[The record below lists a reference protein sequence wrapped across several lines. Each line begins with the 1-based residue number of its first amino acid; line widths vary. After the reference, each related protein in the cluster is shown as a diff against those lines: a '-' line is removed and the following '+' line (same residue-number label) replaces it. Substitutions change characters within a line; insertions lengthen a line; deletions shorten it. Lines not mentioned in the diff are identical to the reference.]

1 MEKEAKSTS
10 TQHPSLK
17 PYLPASVGEGVGK
30 LVFFNVV
37 ELLLGI
43 LLLENSLASEVLNVC
58 HLTQKPCSLDFCLM
72 EIIKQIYREVC
83 LNIVCSSRKPKAT

>member
-10 TQHPSLK
+10 TQHSSLK
-17 PYLPASVGEGVGK
+17 LYLPASVGEGVGK

-58 HLTQKPCSLDFCLM
+58 HLTQKPRSLDFCLM

-83 LNIVCSSRKPKAT
+83 LNIVCNSRKPKAT